1 MHDALSQLASKDN
14 IKEITHELLLSIKD
28 MEAGDDNKTLDLNL
42 DSQIELNWKEGVK
55 SLVQTTENVEQAWPA
70 REEVTIFPTVD

>member
-1 MHDALSQLASKDN
+1 
-14 IKEITHELLLSIKD
+14 

-70 REEVTIFPTVD
+70 REEVTIFPTVDWSGQYDWPLECGRSSLVEGQ